1 MSWFFFNKII
11 TFIGQTFII
20 MNKSTKILYYTPRI
34 LCVIAILF
42 ISLFALDAFETGSTI
57 WEQITAFLIHLIPSF
72 ILTILLIIAWK
83 KELLG
88 GILFLI
94 ISLVFSP
101 IIFKM
106 NYNMNHS
113 FWMSMGIIFL
123 ITIPFAVV
131 GILFIMSH
139 FRKRQNIE
147 K

>member
-1 MSWFFFNKII
+1 
-11 TFIGQTFII
+11 

>member
-1 MSWFFFNKII
+1 
-11 TFIGQTFII
+11 
-20 MNKSTKILYYTPRI
+20 MNKSAKILYYTPRI

-42 ISLFALDAFETGSTI
+42 TSIFALDAFETGPTI
-57 WEQITAFLIHLIPSF
+57 LEQVLAFLIHLIPSF

-83 KELLG
+83 RELLG

-94 ISLVFSP
+94 ISLGVSP
-101 IIFKM
+101 FIFKM

-139 FRKRQNIE
+139 FRKRNASKI
-147 K
+147 

>member
-1 MSWFFFNKII
+1 ML
-11 TFIGQTFII
+11 
-20 MNKSTKILYYTPRI
+20 MYKSAKILYYTPRI

-42 ISLFALDAFETGSTI
+42 ISLFAFDTFETGPTI
-57 WEQITAFLIHLIPSF
+57 WEQIIAFLIHLIPSF

-88 GILFLI
+88 GLLFLI

-101 IIFKM
+101 IIFRI

-131 GILFIMSH
+131 GILFIISH
-139 FRKRQNIE
+139 FRKRKTSKI
-147 K
+147 

>member
-1 MSWFFFNKII
+1 
-11 TFIGQTFII
+11 
-20 MNKSTKILYYTPRI
+20 MNKSAKILYYTPRI

-42 ISLFALDAFETGSTI
+42 ISLFALDAFETGPTI
-57 WEQITAFLIHLIPSF
+57 WKQITAFLIHLIPSF

-139 FRKRQNIE
+139 FRKRQTTKN

>member
-1 MSWFFFNKII
+1 
-11 TFIGQTFII
+11 
-20 MNKSTKILYYTPRI
+20 MNKSAKILYYTPRI

-42 ISLFALDAFETGSTI
+42 ISLFALDAFQPDHTI
-57 WEQITAFLIHLIPSF
+57 WQQMGAFFMHLIPSF

-83 KELLG
+83 RELLG

-94 ISLVFSP
+94 ISLGVSP
-101 IIFKM
+101 FIFKM
-106 NYNMNHS
+106 NYNMNQS

-139 FRKRQNIE
+139 FRKRHTSKI
-147 K
+147 

>member
-1 MSWFFFNKII
+1 
-11 TFIGQTFII
+11 
-20 MNKSTKILYYTPRI
+20 MNKAAKILYYTPRI

-42 ISLFALDAFETGSTI
+42 ISLFALDAFKTGPTI
-57 WEQITAFLIHLIPSF
+57 WEQIIAFLIHLIPSF

-94 ISLVFSP
+94 ISLGVSP
-101 IIFKM
+101 FIFKM
-106 NYNMNHS
+106 NYNMNQS

-123 ITIPFAVV
+123 ITIPFAAV

-139 FRKRQNIE
+139 FRERHTSKI
-147 K
+147 